1 MANTINKISDLIE
14 NQMPDFIRAD
24 HPGFTNF
31 LKAYY
36 EWMEDS
42 DQGKVLYSTENMLD
56 YADVDTTTE
65 EFLTYFK
72 SKFLPYFPEEI
83 LADKATLIKRS
94 REFYQKKGSQES
106 IKFLFRVLYGQDI
119 ELSYPKE
126 QILKASDGKW
136 YVPQAFKLTVSNT
149 SPTFDLETLK
159 KRRAVGSETSA
170 SCIIEGAYK
179 TIDVDTNQEIFEIYV
194 SNVNRKF
201 NNGERL
207 EVYYTAN
214 TGNVIYLFSEKIIG
228 SLSKITIDPNNRG
241 LEYAVGNPVVISG
254 GLSTEDPQVSKATA
268 IVGSV
273 SSGQLQTIVVTNGG
287 NGFRQSPDSTITI
300 ASDTGVG
307 ATALISAIDTP
318 TTVLQVSTDI
328 IAPFV
333 DIQLSSLNFGFANDV
348 FNTPPASNVDTPLWK
363 SLSTQNITV
372 GPIKTVI
379 IQTSGTGY
387 TTVPSIDASS
397 YYTANSNTL
406 VNILTLGKIAYVD
419 VISGGIGYKNTS
431 DNIVVIGIGTG
442 SNASFSFANN
452 ASGTI
457 TSVTVLE
464 GGEGYTTT
472 DLAVSTST
480 GSGAVL
486 RAYRYGEGDLLTSTV
501 DDVGRIQ
508 SFTLTNRGSGY
519 VATPNVSLRV
529 KDIVITSPAGL
540 ISEGDYVYQ
549 GTAPTSGGFTFYAT
563 VDSYNSTSSILRIY
577 DYIGNLSTSSNL
589 RFASFNTQITSVTS
603 YGNGQARANAE
614 FLNGL
619 LKSNGYFLNTDGF
632 LSADKKL
639 QDSDKYHNFSYVV
652 IAEKSLETYR
662 QALLDILHPSGMKL
676 IGYNQLTNTEGA
688 TAKATSNVFTSNTA
702 NNAGTIDISTYG
714 YVGDANVKMLLHFS
728 GNDGSNNIIDS
739 VGNFTINIAN
749 NGPNL
754 VTQNSTTKY
763 STAYGNTAYFPPTS
777 TLGFSNYAGS
787 YLRVNNVI
795 AICNVAN
802 NSWCLE
808 GWFYTNDG
816 TNRVD
821 DLFYYG
827 NSDATGEYIY
837 MYYSGG
843 TNKTISIQGSGGGA
857 SIKTNY
863 LPNTWYHI
871 ALVHDYVSKRF
882 RIYANGIF
890 QRESASYT
898 TAILPATGNLYIGGD
913 INVVSQQN
921 FFTGYMDEITFR
933 YGTVGYS
940 ANTTAGTTPY
950 TEPTAPFV
958 DYQFAS
964 LQANCVVGTG
974 TTFTNN
980 KTDDLIVID
989 TTNSLRTQVKR
1000 IISVAND
1007 TSLVIEGSTS
1017 FVGDGRLTTNSATNV
1032 ITITGNTNQLSMI
1045 VGDFISY
1052 NVSASSNIA
1061 KITSIAGNQI
1071 TLNAAPSS
1079 SNTNIVYI
1087 VNPVYDD
1094 VSFKIIS
1101 TD

>member
-42 DQGKVLYSTENMLD
+42 AQGKVLYSTENMLD

-65 EFLTYFK
+65 EFLSHFK

-159 KRRAVGSETSA
+159 KRRAIGSETSA
-170 SCIIEGAYK
+170 SCIIEGAYR
-179 TIDVDTNQEIFEIYV
+179 TIDTNSNQEVFELYV

-201 NNGERL
+201 TNGERL

-214 TGNVIYLFSEKIIG
+214 TGDVVYLFSEKIIG

-241 LEYAVGNPVVISG
+241 LKYAVGNPVVISG
-254 GLSTEDPQVSKATA
+254 GLSTEDAQATKAVA
-268 IVGSV
+268 VVGSV

-287 NGFRQSPDSTITI
+287 YGFRQDPYSTISI
-300 ASDTGVG
+300 ISGTGVG
-307 ATALISAIDTP
+307 ATANISAIGTP

-328 IAPFV
+328 IGPFQNV
-333 DIQLSSLNFGFANDV
+333 VLSSSNYGFAN
-348 FNTPPASNVDTPLWK
+348 FSPSNSNTELWRA
-363 SLSTQNITV
+363 LSSENITV

-379 IQTSGTGY
+379 ITNAGTGY

-397 YYTANSNTL
+397 YYTANSNTS
-406 VNILTLGKIAYVD
+406 VNLLTLGKIAYVE
-419 VISGGIGYKNTS
+419 VVSGGTGYKNTTDS
-431 DNIVVIGIGTG
+431 IVVTGIGTG
-442 SNASFSFANN
+442 SNASFSFGNT

-472 DLAVSTST
+472 DLAISTST

-486 RAYRYGEGDLLTSTV
+486 RAYRYGEGDLLTATV

-508 SFTLTNRGSGY
+508 TFNLTNRGSGY

-529 KDIVITSPAGL
+529 KDIVITSPPGL

-549 GTAPTSGGFTFYAT
+549 GTAPTTGGFTFYAT
-563 VDSYNSTSSILRIY
+563 VDSYNSSTNILRIY

-589 RFASFNTQITSVTS
+589 RFASFNTQISSVTT

-652 IAEKSLETYR
+652 IAEKALQTYR

-676 IGYNQLTNTEGA
+676 IGYNQLTNSED
-688 TAKATSNVFTSNTA
+688 TSIKITSDVFTSNTA
-702 NNAGTIDISTYG
+702 NSAGTVDISTYG
-714 YVGDANVKMLLHFS
+714 YAGDANVKMLLHFS
-728 GNDGSNNIIDS
+728 GNNGSNNIIDS

-763 STAYGNTAYFPPTS
+763 STAFGNTAYFPPTS
-777 TLGFSNYAGS
+777 TLGFLNYAGS
-787 YLRVNNVI
+787 YLRVNNMI
-795 AICNVAN
+795 AVCNVAN

-816 TNRVD
+816 SARVN

-827 NSDATGEYIY
+827 EGGGGNYIY
-837 MYYSGG
+837 MSYSGG
-843 TNKTISIQGSGGGA
+843 TNKQISITGAAGAA

-890 QRESASYT
+890 QRETASYISSST
-898 TAILPATGNLYIGGD
+898 LPTTGNLYIGGD
-913 INVVSQQN
+913 PLAFTQQN
-921 FFTGYMDEITFR
+921 MFTGYMDEITFR

-940 ANTTAGTTPY
+940 ANTTAGSTTY
-950 TEPTAPFV
+950 TEPTAPFA

-964 LQANCVVGTG
+964 LQANSVVGTG
-974 TTFTNN
+974 TTFTRAAEN
-980 KTDDLIVID
+980 DLIVID
-989 TTNSLRTQVKR
+989 TTNSLRTQIKR
-1000 IISVAND
+1000 IVSIAND
-1007 TSLVIEGSTS
+1007 STLFIEGTTS
-1017 FVGDGRLTTNSATNV
+1017 FIGDGRLTTNSATNV
-1032 ITITGNTNQLSMI
+1032 VTITGNTNQLSMI

-1052 NVSASSNIA
+1052 NVSATANIA
-1061 KITSIAGNQI
+1061 KITNITGNQI
-1071 TLNAAPSS
+1071 TLNAAPLS
-1079 SNTNIVYI
+1079 SNTNVVYV
-1087 VNPVYDD
+1087 VNPIYND
-1094 VSFKIIS
+1094 VSIKIIS

>member
-14 NQMPDFIRAD
+14 NQMPDFIRSD

-42 DQGKVLYSTENMLD
+42 NQGKVLYSTENMLD

-136 YVPQAFKLTVSNT
+136 YVPQAFKLTISNT

-170 SCIIEGAYK
+170 SCIIEGAYR
-179 TIDVDTNQEIFEIYV
+179 TIDKNSNQEVFELYV
-194 SNVNRKF
+194 SNVNRNF
-201 NNGERL
+201 TNGERL

-214 TGNVIYLFSEKIIG
+214 TGDIVYLFSEKIIG

-241 LEYAVGNPVVISG
+241 LKYVAGNPVVISG
-254 GLSTEDPQVSKATA
+254 GLSTEDAQATKATA
-268 IVGSV
+268 VIASV
-273 SSGQLQTIVVTNGG
+273 SSGQLQTILVTNGG
-287 NGFRQSPDSTITI
+287 YGFRQSPDSTITI

-307 ATALISAIDTP
+307 ASALISAIGTP
-318 TTVLQVSTDI
+318 TAILQVSTDI
-328 IAPFV
+328 IGPFQNV
-333 DIQLSSLNFGFANDV
+333 VLSNSNYGFAN
-348 FNTPPASNVDTPLWK
+348 FSPSNSNTELWRA
-363 SLSTQNITV
+363 LSSENITV
-372 GPIKTVI
+372 GPIKSVI
-379 IQTSGTGY
+379 ISTPGTGY

-397 YYTANSNTL
+397 YYTANSGIQE
-406 VNILTLGKIAYVD
+406 NILNLGKIAYVE
-419 VISGGIGYKNTS
+419 VVSGGIGYKNTS
-431 DNIVVIGIGTG
+431 DSIAITGIGTG

-472 DLAVSTST
+472 DLAISTST

-486 RAYRYGEGDLLTSTV
+486 KAYRYGEGDLLAATV

-529 KDIVITSPAGL
+529 KDIVITTPTGL

-549 GTAPTSGGFTFYAT
+549 GTAPTSGNFTFYAT
-563 VDSYNSTSSILRIY
+563 VDSYTSSSSTLRIY

-589 RFASFNTQITSVTS
+589 RFASFNTQISSVTT

-652 IAEKSLETYR
+652 IAEKALETYR

-676 IGYNQLTNTEGA
+676 IGYNQLTNSEE
-688 TAKATSNVFTSNTA
+688 TAVKTTSNVYTSNTS
-702 NNAGTIDISTYG
+702 NSSGTIDISTYG
-714 YVGDANVKMLLHFS
+714 YTGDANVKMLLHFS
-728 GNDGSNNIIDS
+728 GPDGSNNIIDS

-763 STAYGNTAYFPPTS
+763 STAFGNTAYFPPTS
-777 TLGFSNYAGS
+777 TLGFLNYAGS
-787 YLRVNNVI
+787 YLRVNNMI
-795 AICNVAN
+795 AVCNVAN

-808 GWFYTNDG
+808 GWFYSNDG
-816 TNRVD
+816 TNRTND
-821 DLFYYG
+821 IFYYG
-827 NSDATGEYIY
+827 NADGSGNYIY
-837 MYYSGG
+837 MNYSGG
-843 TNKTISIQGSGGGA
+843 TNKTINILGSGGAA
-857 SIKTNY
+857 SIKTDY

-882 RIYANGIF
+882 RIYANGVF
-890 QRESASYT
+890 QRESSSY
-898 TAILPATGNLYIGGD
+898 ISSSELPVTGNLYIGGD
-913 INVVSQQN
+913 INVVAQQN

-940 ANTTAGTTPY
+940 ANTTAGSETY
-950 TEPTAPFV
+950 TEPTAPFA

-964 LQANCVVGTG
+964 LIANSVVGIG
-974 TTFTNN
+974 TTFTRAKAN
-980 KTDDLIVID
+980 DLIVID

-1000 IISVAND
+1000 ITSVAND
-1007 TSLVIEGSTS
+1007 STLFIEGSTS
-1017 FVGDGRLTTNSATNV
+1017 FVGDGRLTINSATNV
-1032 ITITGNTNQLSMI
+1032 ITITGNTNQLSMV

-1052 NVSASSNIA
+1052 NVSATSNVA
-1061 KITSIAGNQI
+1061 KVTNITGNQI
-1071 TLNAAPSS
+1071 TLNATPLS
-1079 SNTNIVYI
+1079 SNTNVVYV
-1087 VNPVYDD
+1087 VNPIYND

>member
-42 DQGKVLYSTENMLD
+42 EQGKVLYSTENMLD
-56 YADVDTTTE
+56 YADVDSTTQ
-65 EFLTYFK
+65 EFLEHFK

-170 SCIIEGAYK
+170 SCIIEGAYR
-179 TIDVDTNQEIFEIYV
+179 TIDSDTNQEIFELYV

-201 NNGERL
+201 TNGERL

-214 TGNVIYLFSEKIIG
+214 TGNVVYLFSEKIIG

-241 LEYAVGNPVVISG
+241 LKYAVGNPVVISG
-254 GLSTEDPQVSKATA
+254 GLSTEDSQVSKATA
-268 IVGSV
+268 VVGSV

-328 IAPFV
+328 ISPF
-333 DIQLSSLNFGFANDV
+333 QNTMLNSTNYGFANIA
-348 FNTPPASNVDTPLWK
+348 TSNSDTELYRA
-363 SLSTQNITV
+363 LSSQNITV

-379 IQTSGTGY
+379 ITNSGTGY
-387 TTVPSIDASS
+387 ITVPSIDASS

-431 DNIVVIGIGTG
+431 DSIVVTGIGTG

-486 RAYRYGEGDLLTSTV
+486 RAYRYGEGDLLTATV

-508 SFTLTNRGSGY
+508 SFNLTNRGSGY
-519 VATPNVSLRV
+519 IATPNVSLRV
-529 KDIVITSPAGL
+529 KDIVITTPTGL

-549 GTAPTSGGFTFYAT
+549 GTAPTSGNFTFYAT

-577 DYIGNLSTSSNL
+577 DYIGNLSTGANL
-589 RFASFNTQITSVTS
+589 RFASFNTQITGVTS

-676 IGYNQLTNTEGA
+676 IGYNQLTNSEDT
-688 TAKATSNVFTSNTA
+688 TVKITSDIFTSNTA
-702 NNAGTIDISTYG
+702 NSAGTVDVSTYG
-714 YVGDANVKMLLHFS
+714 YIGDANIEMLLHFS
-728 GNDGSNNIIDS
+728 GNNGSNNIIDS

-763 STAYGNTAYFPPTS
+763 STAFGNTAYFPPTS
-777 TLGFSNYAGS
+777 TLGFLNYAGS
-787 YLRVNNVI
+787 YLRVNNMI
-795 AICNVAN
+795 AVCNVAN

-808 GWFYTNDG
+808 GWFYANDG
-816 TNRVD
+816 TNRVN

-827 NSDATGEYIY
+827 NSDGSGDSIY
-837 MYYSGG
+837 MNFSGG
-843 TNKTISIQGSGGGA
+843 VNKTLNIQGSGGGA

-898 TAILPATGNLYIGGD
+898 TAILPVTGNLYIGGD
-913 INVVSQQN
+913 PLAFTQQN
-921 FFTGYMDEITFR
+921 MFTGYMDEITFR

-940 ANTTAGTTPY
+940 ANTTAGSTTY

-964 LQANCVVGTG
+964 LQANSVVGTG
-974 TTFTNN
+974 TTFTRAAEN
-980 KTDDLIVID
+980 DLIVID
-989 TTNSLRTQVKR
+989 TTNSLRTQIKR
-1000 IISVAND
+1000 IVSIAND
-1007 TSLVIEGSTS
+1007 STLFIEGTTS
-1017 FVGDGRLTTNSATNV
+1017 FIGDGRLTTNSATNV
-1032 ITITGNTNQLSMI
+1032 VTITGNTNQLSMI

-1052 NVSASSNIA
+1052 NVSATANIA
-1061 KITSIAGNQI
+1061 KITNITGNQI
-1071 TLNAAPSS
+1071 TLNAAPLS
-1079 SNTNIVYI
+1079 SNTNVVYV
-1087 VNPVYDD
+1087 VNPIYND
-1094 VSFKIIS
+1094 VSIKIIS